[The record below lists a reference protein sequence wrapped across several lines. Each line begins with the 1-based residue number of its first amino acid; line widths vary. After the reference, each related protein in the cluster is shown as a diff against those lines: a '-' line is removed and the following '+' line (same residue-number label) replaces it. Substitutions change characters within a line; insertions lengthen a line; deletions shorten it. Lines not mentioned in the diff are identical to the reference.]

1 MAPLPLPSASTIS
14 ATAISGIHVVKLS
27 GYSHAKQL
35 LGTGE
40 CVESALFKAAGYSWR
55 VKVFPNGALEECGP
69 GSIALFL
76 ALAGGKSKADVRAM
90 LQFSLVRHG
99 SKLPASAPD
108 SGRVTET
115 PVTFDRVERD
125 WGFEDEGLGEKLED
139 PEYLKDDAI
148 LIRCDITVLNDP
160 TVERRDL
167 EALDTLQED
176 KTPPAMT
183 RPSASTIAVTA
194 SAGCHVLK
202 VSGYSRTKLLTGNG
216 NHIKSAEF
224 KEAGH
229 KWRIRCYP
237 DGAHEETAGH
247 VALYLELAGESTDV
261 HAKFQFNLVPHGQL
275 TSAPH
280 SGRVISD
287 RVIFG
292 SKCADNCFGFKD
304 FMARGELEK
313 SEYLKDDCLYIRCD
327 IIALNKPV
335 VKLHDPDTLLELL
348 CCCSDDLC
356 KNIHAPDKMED
367 EAYGKP
373 RRCLGLT
380 EMLLSCLPIP
390 MKPSQDPLFHTEY
403 SRL

>member
-14 ATAISGIHVVKLS
+14 TTAISGVHVVKLS

-40 CVESALFKAAGYSWR
+40 CVESTVFKAAGHSWR
-55 VKVFPNGALEECGP
+55 VKVYPNGALEECGP

-76 ALAGGKSKADVRAM
+76 ALAGGKSKAD
-90 LQFSLVRHG
+90 
-99 SKLPASAPD
+99 
-108 SGRVTET
+108 T

-125 WGFEDEGLGEKLED
+125 WGFEDEGLGGKLED
-139 PEYLKDDAI
+139 PEYLNDDAI

-183 RPSASTIAVTA
+183 RPSASTITVTA